1 MEKERFEE
9 LRFYQAAMALLKA
22 AYRLAKK
29 LPDYEKYNLASQL
42 RRAALST
49 VLNIAEGYGRFHFP
63 DRLRFFYYARGS
75 LFETLSGFVA
85 AHTIGYVNDE
95 QLAWVRQTTT
105 EAASALNSYI
115 NYIHKQKQG
124 AETYGEKHIRE
135 PEALY
140 ETIANDISAGTP
152 PDSPIPDS
160 RIPDIPFPDSLF
172 PDSETG
178 EDT

>member
-9 LRFYQAAMALLKA
+9 LRFYQAAMAVLTA

-49 VLNIAEGYGRFHFP
+49 TLNIAEGYGRYHFP

-75 LFETLSGFVA
+75 LFETLGGFVA
-85 AHTIGYVNDE
+85 AHAVGYVNDE
-95 QLAWVRQTTT
+95 QLAWVRKTTS
-105 EAASALNSYI
+105 EAAAALNAYI
-115 NYIHKQKQG
+115 RFIRKQKQG
-124 AETYGEKHIRE
+124 AETFGEKLVHE
-135 PEALY
+135 PGIIY
-140 ETIANDISAGTP
+140 EIISEP
-152 PDSPIPDS
+152 PNST
-160 RIPDIPFPDSLF
+160 FPDSQIPDCLF
-172 PDSETG
+172 PNLETG

>member
-1 MEKERFEE
+1 MQRERFEE
-9 LRFYQAAMALLKA
+9 LRFYQAAMALLQA
-22 AYRLAKK
+22 AYRLAEK

-49 VLNIAEGYGRFHFP
+49 TLNIAEGYGRYHFP
-63 DRLRFFYYARGS
+63 DRLRFLYYARGS

-85 AHTIGYVNDE
+85 ARTVGYVNDE
-95 QLAWVRQTTT
+95 QLTWVRQITT

-135 PEALY
+135 SEAIY
-140 ETIANDISAGTP
+140 ETIIEHASSGTQ

-160 RIPDIPFPDSLF
+160 LF
-172 PDSETG
+172 PVSPTG